1 MDQRETFNNPEQL
14 LTIVSTI
21 YQQKLPS
28 AFLIDNSGLERMEGI
43 ITAIEEGQNIN
54 KTKIIVAGKHEI
66 LLEQIIGIN
75 GIFRSDYS
83 EC

>member
-14 LTIVSTI
+14 LTIVSSI
-21 YQQKLPS
+21 FQQKLPS
-28 AFLIDNSGLERMEGI
+28 AFLIDKAGLERMEGI
-43 ITAIEEGQNIN
+43 ITAIEEGDNIN
-54 KTKIIVAGKHEI
+54 KTKIIVASKNEI
-66 LLEQIIGIN
+66 LLEQIIGVN

>member
-14 LTIVSTI
+14 FELISTV
-21 YQQKLPS
+21 YRQKQPS
-28 AFLIDNSGLERMEGI
+28 SFLIDNGGLERMGGT
-43 ITAIEEGQNIN
+43 ITGIEEDQNIN
-54 KTKIIVAGKHEI
+54 KTKIKVAGNNEI
-66 LLEQIIGIN
+66 LLEQIIGVN

>member
-14 LTIVSTI
+14 FAIVSTI
-21 YQQKLPS
+21 YRQKQPS
-28 AFLIDNSGLERMEGI
+28 SFLIDNGGLERMEGT
-43 ITAIEEGQNIN
+43 ITAIEEDQNIN
-54 KTKIIVAGKHEI
+54 KTKITVAGKNEI
-66 LLEQIIGIN
+66 LLEHIIGIN

>member
-21 YQQKLPS
+21 YRQKLPS
-28 AFLIDNSGLERMEGI
+28 AFLIDNGGLERMEGL
-43 ITAIEEGQNIN
+43 ITAIVEGENIN
-54 KTKIIVAGKHEI
+54 KTKIIVASKNEI
-66 LLEQIIGIN
+66 LPEQIIGVN

>member
-1 MDQRETFNNPEQL
+1 MDKRETFNNPEQL

-21 YQQKLPS
+21 YQQKRQS
-28 AFLIDNSGLERMEGI
+28 AFLIDNIGLARMEGK
-43 ITAIEEGQNIN
+43 ITAIDENRNIN
-54 KTKIIVAGKHEI
+54 KTKITIAGKDEI
-66 LLEQIIGIN
+66 LLEQIIGVN

>member
-14 LTIVSTI
+14 LTIVSTN
-21 YQQKLPS
+21 YRQKLPS
-28 AFLIDNSGLERMEGI
+28 AFLIDNGGLERMEGI

-54 KTKIIVAGKHEI
+54 KFKIIIAGKNEI

>member
-1 MDQRETFNNPEQL
+1 MDQRETFNNAEQL

-21 YQQKLPS
+21 HRQKLSS
-28 AFLIDNSGLERMEGI
+28 AFLIDKGGLERIEGI
-43 ITAIEEGQNIN
+43 ITAIEERQNIN
-54 KTKIIVAGKHEI
+54 KTKIIVAGKNEI